1 METQEEESVREEAGP
16 GRSLDKGA
24 FQGVKRFSHCGLW
37 SGQTDD
43 KGKFT
48 VSLLI

>member
-1 METQEEESVREEAGP
+1 METQEGESVREEAGP

-24 FQGVKRFSHCGLW
+24 FQGVKWFFHCGLW
-37 SGQTDD
+37 RGQTDD

-48 VSLLI
+48 ISLLI